1 MSFTSF
7 DIIISF
13 LIRVTQCIYHIQ
25 LNIKLFFFCTEIII
39 KSLIE
44 ISILVLTFA
53 VWLPTESAVN
63 GFKGEQLP

>member
-25 LNIKLFFFCTEIII
+25 LNIKLFCFILLIFLIPEVKELIVLVI
-39 KSLIE
+39 KQTINTDNLRR
-44 ISILVLTFA
+44 
-53 VWLPTESAVN
+53 
-63 GFKGEQLP
+63 